1 MEHLIQPIDTTNY
14 PVKIGGK
21 VVEAQPIVPKGIK

>member
-1 MEHLIQPIDTTNY
+1 MVQPIDITNY

-21 VVEAQPIVPKGIK
+21 LVGVKTVIPKCIK